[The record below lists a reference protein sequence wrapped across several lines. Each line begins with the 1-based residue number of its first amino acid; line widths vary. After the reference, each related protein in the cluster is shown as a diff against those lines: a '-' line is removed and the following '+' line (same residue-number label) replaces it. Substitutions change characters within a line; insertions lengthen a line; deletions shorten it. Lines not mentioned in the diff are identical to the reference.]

1 MRPLNWKKI
10 FLAFA
15 VLFSAFA
22 GFGQTGPLVIENEE
36 FLITQ
41 TLEGGYFLWVK
52 AVPGLGSILLTE
64 STEDPN
70 KKAASYALRNP
81 AYHPA
86 NGDEKRMLDGAFL
99 TTPGFYSLIDST
111 PEPHPVFGQA
121 FKIFI
126 PYIVLYGNPWSRS
139 GEIQVLDGAY
149 LSIRTFEKPYG
160 DYSGAFRD
168 NPFILRVSQAE
179 PVEKA
184 PDTDLYMDDTEKA
197 YSEIAEEG
205 DGTIVY
211 SLGLDDITGKIEEI
225 IDDPKGESLDLVLC
239 LDTTQSMHDDIP
251 HLRKDLVPMLER
263 KTAEFE
269 SLRVGV
275 VLYKDYFEEYVTDD
289 FPFQPGLSTVQRIL
303 DRIRVFGGK
312 DIPEAV
318 YEALY
323 VGIHNYA
330 WQAKNR
336 MIILVGD
343 APPHPRP
350 RGKVTKD
357 MVIADAK
364 SLGIELH
371 TIILPH

>member
-1 MRPLNWKKI
+1 M
-10 FLAFA
+10 AA
-15 VLFSAFA
+15 VAVFCQAD
-22 GFGQTGPLVIENEE
+22 PLVIESDE
-36 FLITQ
+36 FIITQ

-64 STEDPN
+64 STEDPE

-81 AYHPA
+81 EYHPA
-86 NGDEKRMLDGAFL
+86 NGDEKRLIDGKFL
-99 TTPGFYSLIDST
+99 TTPGFFSLIDST
-111 PEPHPVFGQA
+111 AEAHPVFGQA
-121 FKIFI
+121 YRIFI

-160 DYSGAFRD
+160 DYEGPFRD

-179 PVEKA
+179 APEAA
-184 PDTDLYMDDTEKA
+184 PDTDTYMDDTEEA
-197 YSEIAEEG
+197 YTRIAEEG

-211 SLGLDDITGKIEEI
+211 STGLEDITGKIEQI
-225 IDDPKGESLDLVLC
+225 IDKAKGASLDLVLA

-263 KTAEFE
+263 ITAEYTG
-269 SLRVGV
+269 LRVGV
-275 VLYKDYFEEYVTDD
+275 VLYRDYFEEYVTKD
-289 FPFQPGLSTVQRIL
+289 FPFQPGLGTVQRIL

-318 YEALY
+318 YEAM
-323 VGIHNYA
+323 YA
-330 WQAKNR
+330 GLHRYPWQADHR

-350 RGKVTKD
+350 RGKITGE
-357 MVIADAK
+357 MVLSDAK
-364 SLGIELH
+364 ALNVELH